1 MRRSRHSS
9 GARRSAPAPPLPDGS
24 RPGRASHP
32 PAPPSRRQHVTG
44 QGGESVL
51 GTDAGRVD
59 GAHAARHEA
68 QPPPPARIGCCRGT
82 TIAAAPL
89 AEVAHARPK
98 GPDVPDRIQVED
110 GHNVYLVGHAVG
122 VQIYSCTSS
131 AGGTRWTFVGPR
143 ADVFGENGQL
153 VMTHFGGPTWQG
165 RDGSTVVGSR
175 VDGVTVDP
183 TAIPW
188 LLLSA
193 ASTAPG
199 PRGGERLAATT
210 FIQRINTT
218 GGLEPPARTAPQRRQ
233 ARRRKSPTPPTTTSG
248 GRAGAED
255 QGASAC
261 STMPRMFLPSSR
273 SR

>member
-1 MRRSRHSS
+1 MERTLRDMKRNLRLLL
-9 GARRSAPAPPLPDGS
+9 A
-24 RPGRASHP
+24 
-32 PAPPSRRQHVTG
+32 T
-44 QGGESVL
+44 
-51 GTDAGRVD
+51 
-59 GAHAARHEA
+59 AAVVA
-68 QPPPPARIGCCRGT
+68 T

-89 AEVAHARPK
+89 AEVAHARPN

-110 GHNVYLVGHAVG
+110 GHSVYLVGHAVG

-143 ADVFGENGQL
+143 ADVIGENGQL

-175 VDGVTVDP
+175 VDGVTVDS

-218 GGLEPPARTAPQRRQ
+218 GGLEPPVADCTEATAGTTKEVPYTADYYFWRAR
-233 ARRRKSPTPPTTTSG
+233 
-248 GRAGAED
+248 GR
-255 QGASAC
+255 
-261 STMPRMFLPSSR
+261 
-273 SR
+273 